1 MNLLKRMILKFVYN
15 FGGSLSLHS
24 SENIEYSK
32 VMKLTD
38 FALNE
43 AKKRGRNRCYTFDEK
58 DYALF
63 LRKREIAQELR
74 ESIRIGCQG
83 FVAFFQ
89 PVFKAENGK
98 LSGAEAL
105 MRFLLKS
112 LEWYHQQNL
121 F

>member
-1 MNLLKRMILKFVYN
+1 
-15 FGGSLSLHS
+15 
-24 SENIEYSK
+24 
-32 VMKLTD
+32 MKLTD

-105 MRFLLKS
+105 MRF
-112 LEWYHQQNL
+112 
-121 F
+121 FF

>member
-1 MNLLKRMILKFVYN
+1 MKPRREEETGVILL
-15 FGGSLSLHS
+15 
-24 SENIEYSK
+24 
-32 VMKLTD
+32 MKKTML
-38 FALNE
+38 
-43 AKKRGRNRCYTFDEK
+43 C
-58 DYALF
+58 F
-63 LRKREIAQELR
+63 LEREIAQELR

-105 MRFLLKS
+105 MRFSSKKFGMVS
-112 LEWYHQQNL
+112 PANL

>member
-1 MNLLKRMILKFVYN
+1 MLGKEDDHGKRERIKAF
-15 FGGSLSLHS
+15 S
-24 SENIEYSK
+24 SCFPIGT

-98 LSGAEAL
+98 LSGAEDFDA
-105 MRFLLKS
+105 F
-112 LEWYHQQNL
+112 
-121 F
+121 FF